1 MTPGRIALAVAV
13 VGSGAV
19 VVYGL
24 FVDRTGRTIAF
35 TVAGLAVLGVT
46 LAIVSLLL
54 ARASVRAGQRGH
66 GGSAVGAAF
75 LGGLC
80 ALAASGSLGA
90 AVVLGLL
97 ARPI

>member
-1 MTPGRIALAVAV
+1 VTPGRIALAVAL
-13 VGSGAV
+13 VGSAAV
-19 VVYGL
+19 VFYGL

-46 LAIVSLLL
+46 LAILSLLL
-54 ARASVRAGQRGH
+54 AKASVSEGRGGR
-66 GGSAVGAAF
+66 GGRAVGAAF

-80 ALAASGSLGA
+80 AFAASGSMGA